1 MILPF
6 FGGAIVDRVGTRRS
20 LLVLGI
26 AITLAQCIFAAG
38 VWCKSIW
45 LTLIGRVVYGLA
57 GETFTV
63 AQNVIL
69 AEWYAGREL
78 AFSFGI
84 TLSFCRGGSVL
95 NNYFS
100 PFLAEKLGLNF
111 SVCFGAAVCA
121 ACVVCIFILA
131 PYEIATA
138 RALKTLN
145 AHYLGDCLL
154 DDDEGDAADAAADE
168 DRFLNSIAKEEKESG
183 AVASATAAA
192 AARNIASY
200 DNYFPLASG
209 STASVSHES
218 SLSGRRSGEN
228 SLSGRRRGGSG
239 GHAPLDGDVT
249 FLSAARSYSTGERS
263 YSIVSDGSD
272 GKSSQ
277 HKHKRSGSAAVH
289 PANAARSSVDEATDA
304 PSSCVDFRS
313 PHEVRVTLLL
323 LFYSI
328 SYHCAFISLYIYHI
342 AYLRVML
349 FFLYILNVIV
359 ILATLRSL

>member
-154 DDDEGDAADAAADE
+154 DDDEGDAADAADDAAADE

-192 AARNIASY
+192 AARNTSSY

-342 AYLRVML
+342 AYLRVM
-349 FFLYILNVIV
+349 FFFIYFKCDCD
-359 ILATLRSL
+359 